1 MRTHHTPLH
10 EILEQRDTLGV
21 SSTETYAPVLR
32 PREEALATSLGD
44 MKVLVRELESRES
57 SQLHCSYFGNPTALF
72 RGPSSDAYEALLRNM
87 GGPDAFQRYYGDLTG
102 EHVIARACQE
112 YELAARA
119 GLEHYTVH
127 FGIDYSFSDGMYN
140 YPLEYG
146 LDRETVVEGAIRQT
160 GVYLSRFESHL
171 DRVGLLSKDRK
182 LPTIGIENA
191 GWGLEYGIQT
201 ADDYRRLF
209 RYLEEVQAPLRHL
222 VTIDWDFNHLLHS
235 LCRDESGRASFALPE
250 EERTEEMRSLERS
263 LGDTPGALAAEW
275 IGIHVLANDLLP
287 RVRCVHLSD
296 SSWKTHPIFA
306 RCQAVGDY
314 FKRLAQESDP
324 EARAA
329 LGEEFVVT
337 RYDNHLHMGSDAGML
352 ERLRIAPILQ
362 AIASERRARLLSKED
377 LYPLRILH
385 ELKGYPYQDAAG
397 DRPQERA
404 LTAQVQFVRDCGVF
418 FEDALIELRE

>member
-1 MRTHHTPLH
+1 MRTQHTPLH
-10 EILEQRDTLGV
+10 EILEQRETLGV

-32 PREEALATSLGD
+32 PREEALATSSGEMEL
-44 MKVLVRELESRES
+44 LVRELGAREA

-72 RGPSSDAYEALLRNM
+72 RGPSSGAYQALLRNM
-87 GGPDAFQRYYGDLTG
+87 GGADNFQRYYGDLTG

-112 YELAARA
+112 YELAVRA
-119 GLEHYTVH
+119 GLDHYTVH
-127 FGIDYSFSDGMYN
+127 FGIDYSFSDGMFS
-140 YPLEYG
+140 YPEEYG
-146 LDRETVVEGAIRQT
+146 LDREAVVEAAIRQT
-160 GVYLSRFESHL
+160 VVYLSRFESHL
-171 DRVGLLSKDRK
+171 ARVGLLSQDRG

-209 RYLEEVQAPLRHL
+209 RYLEEAQAPLRHL
-222 VTIDWDFNHLLHS
+222 VTIDWDFNHLLHP
-235 LCRDESGRASFALPE
+235 LCRDESGRGSFALPE
-250 EERTEEMRSLERS
+250 EERSDEMRALERS
-263 LGDTPGALAAEW
+263 LRDTPSALAAEW
-275 IGIHVLANDLLP
+275 IGTNVLAKDLLP

-314 FKRLAQESDP
+314 LTSLARESDP

-329 LGEEFVVT
+329 LGEELVVT
-337 RYDNHLHMGSDAGML
+337 RYDNHLHMGNDAGML

-362 AIASERRARLLSKED
+362 ALASERRARLSSQES
-377 LYPLRILH
+377 LYTLRILH
-385 ELKGYPYQDAAG
+385 ELKGYPYQDRAG
-397 DRPQERA
+397 DRPQEQA